1 MDAVKTRDELY
12 DEYQRLMEE
21 DRLEEASA
29 VLDQIEPLSDEEWLE
44 WVHGVEEVDEPVPA
58 FIRER
63 SRELSEWLAQ
73 QRVRNAG

>member
-1 MDAVKTRDELY
+1 METVKTRDELY
-12 DEYQRLMEE
+12 DEYQRLVDD

-29 VLDQIEPLSDEEWLE
+29 VLDQIEPLSDEEWLA

-63 SRELSEWLAQ
+63 FEDFERTRAAH
-73 QRVRNAG
+73 RRAG